1 MPKKRYADDELKQK
15 ALNLRREGYSYREIA
30 EKLGCSVY
38 KVHELISSYENPN
51 SRLKQAVEL
60 ADKLD
65 ELSSKVKSLES
76 IISDLKPLADLSKD
90 IEELKKEVEW
100 LKNKITNID
109 NELRAFDTGVDLR
122 LKIRDQRLDYLTKN
136 MDLILANAKRRVRD
150 DNNRCKHIDKDGYCT
165 YWYWYNKIDDWNMK
179 PDIVNGKTVYKI
191 NVKEHPLICTACPA
205 YEPRS
210 AD

>member
-38 KVHELISSYENPN
+38 KVHELISSYENPS

-76 IISDLKPLADLSKD
+76 TISYLKPLADLSKD
-90 IEELKKEVEW
+90 IEELKKEVGE

-109 NELRAFDTGVDLR
+109 NELRAFDANVDFR
-122 LKIRDQRLDYLTKN
+122 LKIRDQRLDNLTKN
-136 MDLILANAKRRVRD
+136 MDLILTSAKRRVRD
-150 DNNRCKHIDKDGYCT
+150 DKYKCKYIDKDGYCT
-165 YWYWYNKIDDWNMK
+165 YWYWNNKIDGWNMMQY
-179 PDIVNGKTVYKI
+179 IENCKTVYRI
-191 NVKEHPLICTACPA
+191 NVKEHPLICTACPT